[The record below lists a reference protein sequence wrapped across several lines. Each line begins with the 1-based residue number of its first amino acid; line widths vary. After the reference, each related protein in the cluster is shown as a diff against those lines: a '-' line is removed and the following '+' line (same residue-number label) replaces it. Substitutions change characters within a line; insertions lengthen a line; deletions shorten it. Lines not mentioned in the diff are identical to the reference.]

1 VSGRVSND
9 TLIIAAALAFGL
21 LSLAFPF
28 AMLIYAPD
36 SELMLKKIPK
46 ADPRSTLIRNPRR
59 ADLKGER
66 LAFGGGCAVGDFKD
80 GREIQA
86 TITRQFA
93 TYRLDHVMVS
103 VTPNCIAELHGEVRD
118 AQERKDAIHAAGHP
132 WVVAID
138 IADLKVVEG
147 PPPEPQR

>member
-1 VSGRVSND
+1 VPSRVSND
-9 TLIIAAALAFGL
+9 TLIIAGALAFGL

-36 SELMLKKIPK
+36 SELVLKTMPK
-46 ADPRSTLIRNPRR
+46 AQPRPTLIRNPRS

-93 TYRLDHVMVS
+93 TYQLERVTVT
-103 VTPNCIAELHGEVRD
+103 VTPTCIAALHGEVRN
-118 AQERKDAIHAAGHP
+118 ARERKDAIRAAGHP
-132 WVVAID
+132 WIVAID
-138 IADLKVVEG
+138 IADLRVLEM
-147 PPPEPQR
+147 PPAEPQR